1 MGLEARLNT
10 RLGAGELREEAKN
23 WYDAALI
30 DLEEAR
36 DSLARGRPNWALFAA
51 HQAAEKALK
60 AAYLV
65 LKRRAPPKTHDLTRL
80 ARELGLELPRDVA
93 AGLAELT
100 PYYTIA
106 RYPNAGLERPWES
119 IEEST
124 AERLLRIAEE
134 VVRIAGEKAGLGGSR
149 ATREG

>member
-1 MGLEARLNT
+1 M
-10 RLGAGELREEAKN
+10 REEAKN
-23 WYDAALI
+23 WYDAALV

-51 HQAAEKALK
+51 HQAVEKALK

-65 LKRRAPPKTHDLTRL
+65 LKRRSPPKTHDLTRL
-80 ARELGLELPRDVA
+80 VRELGLKLPPELA
-93 AGLAELT
+93 AGVAELT

-119 IEEST
+119 IERST
-124 AERLLRIAEE
+124 AERLLRVAEE
-134 VVRIAGEKAGLGGSR
+134 VVRIAGEKAGLRG
-149 ATREG
+149 AKPPREG